1 MTDTRQMAHFLYQT
15 RNGYYR
21 DGYLA
26 ESEPDADDDSESFL
40 GVTDSESEFGGEI
53 YPRTVHACDRM
64 EVEGED
70 VGGDDIAAGMVPAE
84 GSDDD
89 EVVRPARHVR
99 NVFDSD
105 SDGEP
110 ANEDG
115 GAEVSAVQ
123 PPGTMVVFDELAP
136 GDATNP
142 CEFSLHW

>member
-1 MTDTRQMAHFLYQT
+1 MAHFLYQT
-15 RNGYYR
+15 RSGYYR
-21 DGYLA
+21 DGYQA
-26 ESEPDADDDSESFL
+26 KSEPDSGDDSHSFL
-40 GVTDSESEFGGEI
+40 WVTDSELEFGGEI

-70 VGGDDIAAGMVPAE
+70 VGGDDIAAGMFPVE
-84 GSDDD
+84 GCDDE

-99 NVFDSD
+99 NVFDSN
-105 SDGEP
+105 SGEP

-115 GAEVSAVQ
+115 GAEVGAVQ

-142 CEFSLHW
+142 CEFSLLW